1 MEEQQPFTSCL
12 HKQEQVKQAFAL
24 CTDKE
29 SKYLKIIELGKALPP
44 LPEQEKR
51 PENKVSG
58 CQSTMYLATHFDKG
72 LITFAATSD
81 ALISAGL
88 AALLLAVYSGEA
100 PETILMC
107 PPTYLE
113 ELHISE
119 SLSPNRA
126 NGLYSIH
133 LRMKQD
139 ALKHLYSRPS

>member
-1 MEEQQPFTSCL
+1 MEELQPFASCL
-12 HKQEQVKQAFAL
+12 RKQEQIKQTFA
-24 CTDKE
+24 CCKDRE

-44 LPEQEKR
+44 LPEEQRR

-58 CQSTMYLATHFDKG
+58 CQSTMYLATQFEKG
-72 LITFAATSD
+72 TITFSATSD
-81 ALISAGL
+81 ALISTGL

-107 PPTYLE
+107 PPSYLD
-113 ELHISE
+113 ELNIGE

-139 ALKHLYSRPS
+139 ALKYLHRPLI